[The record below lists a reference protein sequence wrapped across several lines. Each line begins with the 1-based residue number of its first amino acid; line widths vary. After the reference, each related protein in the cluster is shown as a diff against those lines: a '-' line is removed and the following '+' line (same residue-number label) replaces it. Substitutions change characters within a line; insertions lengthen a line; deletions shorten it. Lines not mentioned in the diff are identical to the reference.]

1 MKWHCIKKCLSVG
14 SGSIRHREAFLNY
27 PIFVSGV
34 DVFQI
39 SSQVWTIVSSSCS
52 KQDVMMPYSTQTSV
66 QVELE
71 YFRCSLAILH
81 SHGSVV

>member
-1 MKWHCIKKCLSVG
+1 MALYQEMPISRKWEHQAPRGIFELS
-14 SGSIRHREAFLNY
+14 N
-27 PIFVSGV
+27 FVSGV

-66 QVELE
+66 RVELE
-71 YFRCSLAILH
+71 YFRCSLAISR

>member
-1 MKWHCIKKCLSVG
+1 MEFYQEAPISRNWEHQALRGIFELS
-14 SGSIRHREAFLNY
+14 N
-27 PIFVSGV
+27 FVSDV

-39 SSQVWTIVSSSCS
+39 SSQVWTIASSSCS
-52 KQDVMMPYSTQTSV
+52 KQGVIMPYSTQTSV

-71 YFRCSLAILH
+71 YFWCSLAISH